1 MNYNTTI
8 SHVNTQFND
17 FTPTKDIDAA
27 MSRHRGETALKWL
40 LGRLVQTAQAQ
51 VAREARSEPA
61 LDRADRRA
69 QQGDVLEH
77 AER

>member
-8 SHVNTQFND
+8 SHVNNHFND
-17 FTPTKDIDAA
+17 FTPTNGIGGSL
-27 MSRHRGETALKWL
+27 SRHPGIGPETA
-40 LGRLVQTAQAQ
+40 TASTARAQ
-51 VAREARSEPA
+51 LAGAARSEPA

-77 AER
+77 PKR